1 MRVVVIG
8 VASQQTSLPV
18 GSFPLEYEPQRSL
31 TGQIRHT
38 VGGVGFNVARVLSV
52 LGDMVALASPL
63 GEDYPAAMVDAEAY
77 RYNISTHLCRRELL
91 RTPRTVV
98 LYDNAG
104 RRMVN
109 SDLTDASDF
118 PFDPADLLPDV
129 KRAKVVVLANMT
141 LTQPILE
148 PIRQAAKRL
157 AVDFHDVVDP
167 LSDKHRAFLS
177 ADFINMS
184 NEHVRGHETEL
195 LLRLR
200 EESDAKVLSM
210 TLGPDGALIL
220 TREMERP
227 VHVPTPDVKAVNTVG
242 AGETYWAVFLHHHLA
257 DKMDAVQAAERG
269 CQAAAR
275 QVASRPLVSGTDVNG
290 LRAMLGLRPES
301 SSIPAEIGWK
311 PYES

>member
-18 GSFPLEYEPQRSL
+18 GSFPLQYEPQRSL

-52 LGDMVALASPL
+52 MGNMVALASPL

-118 PFDPADLLPDV
+118 LFDTADLVPDV

-141 LTQPILE
+141 LTQPIFE
-148 PIRQAAKRL
+148 PVKQAAKRV
-157 AVDFHDVVDP
+157 AVDFHDVGMP
-167 LSDKHRAFLS
+167 LSDKHRVFLGS
-177 ADFINMS
+177 NFINMS
-184 NEHVRGHETEL
+184 NEHVRGHEIEL

-200 EESDAKVLSM
+200 EESPAEVLSM
-210 TLGPDGALIL
+210 TLGADGALIL
-220 TREMERP
+220 TRDMAQP
-227 VHVPTPDVKAVNTVG
+227 VHVPAPDVTAINTVG
-242 AGETYWAVFLHHHLA
+242 AGETYWAVFLHHYLA
-257 DKMDAVQAAERG
+257 DKMTAVDAAARG

-290 LRAMLGLRPES
+290 LRAMLGLRSES
-301 SSIPAEIGWK
+301 ASVPAEIGWM
-311 PYES
+311 PYEA